1 MVRVASHRQGA
12 QELKTVCCEKE
23 ARNNDVTRGMVIG
36 MICGFIVAVAAL
48 AGLSLLTGL
57 QVGVAEGPSEP
68 PEVTS
73 NLSNARLVPATDVIA
88 VSPLSVVK
96 DASKPVGP
104 ELMARAP
111 DNPQLWSGRLE
122 VVGIAFPDFAAAPQQ
137 TIPRKV
143 STTPREKGVVIGN
156 ARMAPFYRKIPTPVA
171 GVVPNEGPAS
181 SLTSF
186 AADINRKRKN
196 SETGA
201 AKDQPL
207 RNNTSGTKPALVRFS
222 EPLDIDPDKPKMSII
237 LLDDGAHN
245 VDLDILE
252 AFPYPITFAL
262 DASWKGAAV
271 AMKSYRRRGFEVMV
285 LAEFAD
291 EVKPDTARKILQN
304 DLRKLPQAVAVMEAR
319 QGGVQA
325 SLSVSDRI
333 TRLLRAT
340 GHGLV
345 LFPTPL
351 NAARTLAQK
360 SGVPAATIFRDFDG
374 KGQSARVI
382 RKFLDQATRKARSD
396 GSVIMIGRV
405 RSETIK
411 ALVLWGL
418 QNRVNH
424 VALAP
429 ISTVLQTEGLQ

>member
-1 MVRVASHRQGA
+1 
-12 QELKTVCCEKE
+12 L
-23 ARNNDVTRGMVIG
+23 
-36 MICGFIVAVAAL
+36 
-48 AGLSLLTGL
+48 
-57 QVGVAEGPSEP
+57 
-68 PEVTS
+68 
-73 NLSNARLVPATDVIA
+73 
-88 VSPLSVVK
+88 
-96 DASKPVGP
+96 
-104 ELMARAP
+104 
-111 DNPQLWSGRLE
+111 
-122 VVGIAFPDFAAAPQQ
+122 
-137 TIPRKV
+137 
-143 STTPREKGVVIGN
+143 
-156 ARMAPFYRKIPTPVA
+156 
-171 GVVPNEGPAS
+171 
-181 SLTSF
+181 
-186 AADINRKRKN
+186 
-196 SETGA
+196 
-201 AKDQPL
+201 
-207 RNNTSGTKPALVRFS
+207 RFS